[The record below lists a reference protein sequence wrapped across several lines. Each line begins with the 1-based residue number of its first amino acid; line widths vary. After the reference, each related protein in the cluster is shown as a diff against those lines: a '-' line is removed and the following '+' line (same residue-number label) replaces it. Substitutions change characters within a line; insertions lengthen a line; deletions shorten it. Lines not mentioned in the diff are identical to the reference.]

1 MRILSAL
8 FLLIFT
14 ALPYLEFQAQ
24 TVHCGVSPLGVV
36 LHYDGP
42 IRDVPV
48 EVFKNGKPLGNL
60 RLEKGRKSI
69 ESALKSWQAKLPG
82 YPEANDTLRKYLF
95 QSIDKATQ
103 TEAIYGKYYL
113 TVKLAIGLAIV
124 DESGK
129 PDDQYTATLDGQ
141 NVPVSWERKSAAF
154 DEPALAPGRY
164 KSWYGDIESSWGIN
178 PKNELLF
185 TRLFRKSHDSTDFK
199 PVRNI
204 LYTMTQ
210 KGDSVMVI
218 ARDTLV
224 PNLSYYQYSMVGFDF
239 YGNASK
245 PSPVMMA
252 DNLDNSTLPVT
263 LHFSA
268 KENEAKNQIHIRWK
282 IKHAE
287 RVKSLVL
294 QRSNFS
300 DREFETISQ
309 LGPRDTL
316 FVDDVTNPMEAVY
329 YKLLIYDLK
338 GLLDKTPMVP
348 MVSHSKPDVMPPS
361 WVDVQWQ
368 NGAPQL
374 QWMISDRS
382 ARGFKVYRTETIG
395 GELQDVSGFV
405 DADTSI
411 RYTWRDTSKYLV
423 PGRSYHY
430 TVIGQGKGYTESAAG
445 PFVSIQIPD
454 NTPAETPSGLV
465 ARFLSDNTVFLAWNT
480 RGEMISRPQG
490 FHVYRATQK
499 NGPYTQLTKGPLPA
513 QNAFT
518 DTLNMEADTLYYAVS
533 AMSKTGVE
541 GAKSLPLAL
550 KRAPRKGIPFL
561 LARATEA
568 GTELSWAIMPGI
580 TDVEIEALS
589 GDGQIRKL
597 TTLKADS
604 GKYLLSPRDLEST
617 FSFRLISIFRD
628 GTRSQPSNWVSL
640 SE

>member
-14 ALPYLEFQAQ
+14 ALPYLESQAQ

-69 ESALKSWQAKLPG
+69 ENALKSWEAKLPG

-113 TVKLAIGLAIV
+113 TVKLAIGLALV
-124 DESGK
+124 DGSGK

-154 DEPALAPGRY
+154 DEPALVPGRY

-185 TRLFRKSHDSTDFK
+185 TRLFRKGHDSTDFK

-204 LYTMTQ
+204 LYTMTR

-224 PNLSYYQYSMVGFDF
+224 PRLSYYQYSMVGCDF

-282 IKHAE
+282 IKHAD

-294 QRSNFS
+294 QRSNYSDKGFS
-300 DREFETISQ
+300 TIAQ
-309 LGPRDTL
+309 LGTSDTL
-316 FVDDVTNPMEAVY
+316 YVDDVSNPMEAVY

-374 QWMISDRS
+374 RWMISDRS

-411 RYTWRDTSKYLV
+411 RYHWRDTSKYLV

-454 NTPAETPSGLV
+454 NAPAETPSGLV

-499 NGPYTQLTKGPLPA
+499 NGSYTQLTKGPLPA

-541 GAKSLPLAL
+541 GAKSLPVAL
-550 KRAPRKGIPFL
+550 KRAPREGIPFL

-568 GTELSWAIMPGI
+568 GTELSWAAKPEIV
-580 TDVEIEALS
+580 DVEIEGMDA
-589 GDGQIRKL
+589 DGKVVRIGAQ
-597 TTLKADS
+597 KAS
-604 GKYLLSPRDLEST
+604 LGKWLAPASVNST
-617 FSFRLISIFRD
+617 SYRLISVFSD
-628 GTRSQPSNWVSL
+628 GSRSQPSGWVSL
-640 SE
+640 TE

>member
-8 FLLIFT
+8 FLLVFT

-60 RLEKGRKSI
+60 RLEKGKKSI
-69 ESALKSWQAKLPG
+69 ENALKSWEAKLPG

-95 QSIDKATQ
+95 QSIDKGGQ

-129 PDDQYTATLDGQ
+129 PDDQYTALLGGQ
-141 NVPVSWERKSAAF
+141 TIPVSWERKSAAF
-154 DEPALAPGRY
+154 EEPALVPGRY

-199 PVRNI
+199 PVKNI
-204 LYTMTQ
+204 LYTMTR
-210 KGDSVMVI
+210 KGDSLMVI

-224 PNLSYYQYSMVGFDF
+224 PRLSYYQYSMVGCDF

-252 DNLDNSTLPVT
+252 DNLDNSTMPVT

-268 KENEAKNQIHIRWK
+268 KENEAKNQILIRWK

-294 QRSNFS
+294 QRSNYSNKGFS
-300 DREFETISQ
+300 TIAQ
-309 LGPRDTL
+309 LGTNDTL
-316 FVDDVTNPMEAVY
+316 YLDDVSNPMEAVY

-338 GLLDKTPMVP
+338 GLMDKTPMVP

-361 WVDVQWQ
+361 WVDVQWEM
-368 NGAPQL
+368 GAPRL
-374 QWMISDRS
+374 NWIISDRS

-411 RYTWRDTSKYLV
+411 RYSWRDTSKYLV

-454 NTPAETPSGLV
+454 TTPAETPSGLV
-465 ARFLSDNTVFLAWNT
+465 ARFLNEKTVFLAWNT

-499 NGPYTQLTKGPLPA
+499 DGPFTKLTAGPIPG

-518 DTLNMEADTLYYAVS
+518 DTLNIIADTLYYAVS

-541 GAKSLPLAL
+541 GAKSFPVEL
-550 KRAPRKGIPFL
+550 KRAPREGIPFL
-561 LARATEA
+561 LVRITEA
-568 GTELSWAIMPGI
+568 GTELSWATQPEIAE
-580 TDVEIEALS
+580 VEIEGLDAEGKVVRL
-589 GDGQIRKL
+589 GAQ
-597 TTLKADS
+597 KAS
-604 GKYLLSPRDLEST
+604 LGKWVAPTSASVSY
-617 FSFRLISIFRD
+617 RLISVFPD
-628 GTRSQPSNWVSL
+628 GSRSQPSAWVSL